1 MSLIDIFILSV
12 ALGID
17 CLVVSF
23 SQGLI
28 FTKNRVRNSLMLGLT
43 MGFCQG
49 FMPFLSFIG
58 TEFVSKFIESYAQI
72 IVFLIFLALGAK
84 FIAGAFLEKKEEIC
98 CIDFKCLIGMGIA
111 TSIDALASGVGLN
124 LANAPLF
131 VSISLIGIISF
142 VMSLCG
148 FWFGNFFKKLPSK
161 VLEISGGTILILLA
175 LKVLIEGNL

>member
-1 MSLIDIFILSV
+1 MNLADIFILAV

-28 FTKNRVRNSLMLGLT
+28 FKKNRVRNSLMLGIT

-49 FMPFLSFIG
+49 FMPFLSYIG
-58 TEFVSKFIESYAQI
+58 TEFVSKFIEPYAKI
-72 IVFLIFLALGAK
+72 IVFLIFMSLGLK
-84 FIAGAFLEKKEEIC
+84 FIIEAFSEKEEIC
-98 CIDFKCLIGMGIA
+98 CIDLKCLIGMGIA

-131 VSISLIGIISF
+131 VSISSIGIMSF
-142 VMSLCG
+142 VMSLSG
-148 FWFGNFFKKLPSK
+148 FWLGNFFKKLPSK
-161 VLEISGGTILILLA
+161 VLEISGGIILILLA
-175 LKVLIEGNL
+175 LKV